1 MILIVDHQDSFT
13 RNLEHLLS
21 NFDEILVVDRRN
33 VSPVQIQEAQLI
45 VLSPGPGKPDDYPET
60 QSLYRELLGIKPLLG
75 ICLGFQLILQEEGG
89 QIIRQN
95 KVLHG
100 VETDIEIIQNTRT
113 YEEIENPLRVARYHS
128 LQIDPK
134 SLSSIQKSILITGHD
149 PLRKVP
155 LSFEDLDRKLFGL
168 QYHPESF
175 LTNKGK
181 QIIQNIHHACVDKNG
196 RTDQT
201 S

>member
-21 NFDEILVVDRRN
+21 NFDDILVVDRRN
-33 VSPVQIQEAQLI
+33 VSSVQIHEAQLI

-128 LQIDPK
+128 LQIDPE

>member
-21 NFDEILVVDRRN
+21 NFDKILVVDRRN

-128 LQIDPK
+128 LQIDPE
-134 SLSSIQKSILITGHD
+134 SLSSIQKSILITGND

>member
-75 ICLGFQLILQEEGG
+75 ICLGLQLILQEEGG

-128 LQIDPK
+128 LQIDPE

>member
-33 VSPVQIQEAQLI
+33 VSPVQIHEAQLI

-128 LQIDPK
+128 LQIDPE

>member
-21 NFDEILVVDRRN
+21 NFDKILVVDRRN
-33 VSPVQIQEAQLI
+33 VSSVQIHEAQLI

-128 LQIDPK
+128 LQIDPE

>member
-60 QSLYRELLGIKPLLG
+60 QSLYRKLLGIKPLLG
-75 ICLGFQLILQEEGG
+75 ICLGFQLMLQEEGG

-128 LQIDPK
+128 LQIDPE

>member
-21 NFDEILVVDRRN
+21 NFDDILVVDRRN

-128 LQIDPK
+128 LQIDPE

>member
-21 NFDEILVVDRRN
+21 NFDDILVVDRRN
-33 VSPVQIQEAQLI
+33 VSPVQIQKAQLI

-60 QSLYRELLGIKPLLG
+60 QSLYRKLDGIKPLLG

-128 LQIDPK
+128 LQIDPE

>member
-134 SLSSIQKSILITGHD
+134 SLSSIKKSILITGHD

>member
-21 NFDEILVVDRRN
+21 NFDEILVVDRKN
-33 VSPVQIQEAQLI
+33 VSSVQIHEAQLI

-128 LQIDPK
+128 LQIDPE

>member
-1 MILIVDHQDSFT
+1 MILVVDHQDSFT
-13 RNLEHLLS
+13 RNLEHLLA
-21 NFDEILVVDRRN
+21 NFDDVLVVDRKKIT
-33 VSPVQIQEAQLI
+33 PIHIQDAQVI

-60 QSLYRELLGIKPLLG
+60 QSMYRKILGFKPILG

-89 QIIRQN
+89 QVIRQN
-95 KVLHG
+95 QVLHG
-100 VETDIEIIQNTRT
+100 VETEIEIIPNTRT
-113 YEEIENPLRVARYHS
+113 YDQIDKNLRVARYHS
-128 LQIDPK
+128 LQIEEK
-134 SLSSIQKSILITGHD
+134 SLSSVTKSILITGID

-175 LTNKGK
+175 LTNDGIR
-181 QIIQNIHHACVDKNG
+181 IIQKIHHACVDNSG

>member
-75 ICLGFQLILQEEGG
+75 VCLGFQLILQEEGG

-128 LQIDPK
+128 LQIDPE

>member
-21 NFDEILVVDRRN
+21 NFDKILVVDRRN

-60 QSLYRELLGIKPLLG
+60 QSLYRKLLGIKPLLG
-75 ICLGFQLILQEEGG
+75 VCLGFQLILQEEGG

-128 LQIDPK
+128 LQIDPE